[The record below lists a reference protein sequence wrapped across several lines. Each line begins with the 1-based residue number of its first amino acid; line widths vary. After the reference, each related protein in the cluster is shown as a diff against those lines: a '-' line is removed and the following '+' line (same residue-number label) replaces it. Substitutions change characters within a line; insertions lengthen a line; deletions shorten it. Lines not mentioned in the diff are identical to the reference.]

1 MDFNLLG
8 KSDLEIVME
17 ICQTLKQMRINKNI
31 SQQEIAERSGLD
43 RTTISRMESGRSVSL
58 LTLVQVL
65 RALNML
71 EVFNVFKAYQIESPI
86 KLLKEEEKKSYNHFC
101 IKVEFL
107 SCFCTYPAIYK
118 CFCIKVR

>member
-17 ICQTLKQMRINKNI
+17 ICQAVKQMRINKNI

-58 LTLVQVL
+58 LTFVQVL

-86 KLLKEEEKKSYNHFC
+86 KLLKEEEKKRKRAGKSKKTQEMQNKED
-101 IKVEFL
+101 IEW
-107 SCFCTYPAIYK
+107 
-118 CFCIKVR
+118 

>member
-1 MDFNLLG
+1 MDFNLLA

-17 ICQTLKQMRINKNI
+17 ICQTVKQMRINKNI

-65 RALNML
+65 RALDKL
-71 EVFNVFKAYQIESPI
+71 EVLNVFKAYQIESPI
-86 KLLKEEEKKSYNHFC
+86 KLLKEEEKKRKRAGKS
-101 IKVEFL
+101 KKTLKSQSKEDVEW
-107 SCFCTYPAIYK
+107 
-118 CFCIKVR
+118 

>member
-1 MDFNLLG
+1 MDLNLLA

-43 RTTISRMESGRSVSL
+43 RTTISRMESGRPVSL

-65 RALNML
+65 RALDKL
-71 EVFNVFKAYQIESPI
+71 EVLNVFKAYQIESPI
-86 KLLKEEEKKSYNHFC
+86 KLLKEEEKKRKRAGKSKKTQK
-101 IKVEFL
+101 IQSKEDVEW
-107 SCFCTYPAIYK
+107 
-118 CFCIKVR
+118 